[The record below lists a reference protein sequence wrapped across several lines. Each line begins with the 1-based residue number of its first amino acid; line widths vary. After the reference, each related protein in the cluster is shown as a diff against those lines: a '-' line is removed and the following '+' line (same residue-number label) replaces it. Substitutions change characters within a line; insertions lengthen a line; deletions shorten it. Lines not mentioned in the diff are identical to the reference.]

1 MINSPNDFGIQT
13 TDNLNGHLKA
23 FNLNDQ
29 ELLRVNKQKHKAHR
43 KNRSSRLSKN
53 FYTHHSNRM
62 EESKF
67 DLQAKTLQT
76 KVSNYKFC
84 PVDPERVMLLK
95 YVHAWN
101 ELGLLY
107 QVEGMF

>member
-1 MINSPNDFGIQT
+1 
-13 TDNLNGHLKA
+13 
-23 FNLNDQ
+23 
-29 ELLRVNKQKHKAHR
+29 
-43 KNRSSRLSKN
+43 
-53 FYTHHSNRM
+53 M